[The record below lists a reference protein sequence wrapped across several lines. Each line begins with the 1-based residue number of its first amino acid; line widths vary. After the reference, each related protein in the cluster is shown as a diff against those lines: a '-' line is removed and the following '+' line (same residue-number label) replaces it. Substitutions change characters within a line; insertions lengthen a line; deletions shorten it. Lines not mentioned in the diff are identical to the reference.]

1 MPFGLSNAPSTFQAL
16 MNEIFRLHIRKFVLV
31 FFYDI
36 LVYSADFSTHL
47 GHLREVL
54 QILKHHNLVVN
65 RKKCHFGQPQLEYL
79 GHIISASGV
88 SADPAKIT
96 SMDNWPNPKDVK
108 GLQGLLGLT
117 DYYRKFVR
125 DCGKT
130 ARPLTQLLKKDAF
143 HWNKEAQLAFE
154 SLKEA
159 MVTLPV
165 LALPNFKKV
174 FVVETDASGLGIGA
188 VLMQEGHPIAFLSQ
202 GFSIRA
208 QSKSVYERELMA
220 IVFAV
225 QKWRHYLMGKHFI
238 IRTDQRSLQFLMG
251 QHVMAE
257 EQQKWVTKL
266 MGFDFE
272 IQYRPGCENKAADA
286 LSRQFHFMAFSVL
299 RSSTLDDLSTEIQQD
314 DQLRKLTQELLQ
326 NPASR
331 PNYVLKNGCLF
342 FKSRLV
348 IPRSSLHI
356 PTLLREF
363 HSSPT
368 GGHSGFFHTYKRIS
382 QVLYWNG
389 IKRDVQ
395 NYVASCEVCKKNKYE
410 ALSPA
415 GLLQPLPIPT
425 QVWIDISMDFIRG
438 YQKQWDMIL
447 YLLWWTVSLNIVIF
461 FSYLT
466 HIQQRV

>member
-1 MPFGLSNAPSTFQAL
+1 VFSKLDLRSGYHQIRVCKEDVAKTAFRTHEGHYDFLVMPFGLSNAPSTFQAL

-65 RKKCHFGQPQLEYL
+65 RKKCHFGQQQLEYL

-165 LALPNFKKV
+165 LALPNFNKV
-174 FVVETDASGLGIGA
+174 FVVETDALGLGIGA

-225 QKWRHYLMGKHFI
+225 QKWRHYLMGKHII

-272 IQYRPGCENKAADA
+272 I
-286 LSRQFHFMAFSVL
+286 
-299 RSSTLDDLSTEIQQD
+299 
-314 DQLRKLTQELLQ
+314 
-326 NPASR
+326 
-331 PNYVLKNGCLF
+331 
-342 FKSRLV
+342 
-348 IPRSSLHI
+348 
-356 PTLLREF
+356 
-363 HSSPT
+363 
-368 GGHSGFFHTYKRIS
+368 
-382 QVLYWNG
+382 
-389 IKRDVQ
+389 
-395 NYVASCEVCKKNKYE
+395 
-410 ALSPA
+410 
-415 GLLQPLPIPT
+415 
-425 QVWIDISMDFIRG
+425 
-438 YQKQWDMIL
+438 
-447 YLLWWTVSLNIVIF
+447 
-461 FSYLT
+461 
-466 HIQQRV
+466 